1 LKNNI
6 NFLDLGLQ
14 PLANNYLSKKGNQDL
29 EKKVL
34 LQSIDINWKNH
45 VQYLEQLRQVIGLR
59 SYGQRDPL
67 VEYKKE
73 TFDLFEEL
81 LIKIRQNT
89 ILILLNLKIVNNQE
103 INNFKDKKNNKT
115 KVINKK
121 IGRNDPCICGS
132 KKKYKHCC
140 GATI

>member
-1 LKNNI
+1 M
-6 NFLDLGLQ
+6 
-14 PLANNYLSKKGNQDL
+14 
-29 EKKVL
+29 
-34 LQSIDINWKNH
+34 
-45 VQYLEQLRQVIGLR
+45 R

-89 ILILLNLKIVNNQE
+89 ILILLNLKIVDNQNQVKKE
-103 INNFKDKKNNKT
+103 NQYSENSNDPKCLLNLKKDQ
-115 KVINKK
+115 K
-121 IGRNDPCICGS
+121 ISRNDRCEATG
-132 KKKYKHCC
+132 KKYKNCC

>member
-1 LKNNI
+1 M
-6 NFLDLGLQ
+6 
-14 PLANNYLSKKGNQDL
+14 
-29 EKKVL
+29 
-34 LQSIDINWKNH
+34 
-45 VQYLEQLRQVIGLR
+45 R

-89 ILILLNLKIVNNQE
+89 ILILLNLKIVDNQ
-103 INNFKDKKNNKT
+103 NQVKKDSQYSEHSNDPKCLLNLKKNQ
-115 KVINKK
+115 K
-121 IGRNDPCICGS
+121 ISRNDRCEVTG
-132 KKKYKHCC
+132 KKYKNCC